1 MAAGTCVYAE
11 VAVVKVGAATEI
23 ELNERKR
30 RIERAVRNGLNAAT
44 GQYVDRV
51 KDGIV
56 EPAKVT
62 RCALQSARNAPAP
75 TRSAG
80 SDSRARG
87 PLPDTCGAVSELVC
101 GAVSEF
107 VEACRSDDLRTHDA
121 SDCEGWVSTMSS

>member
-75 TRSAG
+75 HTIGRIRLARPRAAAG
-80 SDSRARG
+80 HLWSSLGACLWSSLGVCRG
-87 PLPDTCGAVSELVC
+87 VSIGRPADPRRVRL
-101 GAVSEF
+101 
-107 VEACRSDDLRTHDA
+107 
-121 SDCEGWVSTMSS
+121 

>member
-87 PLPDTCGAVSELVC
+87 PLPDTCGAVSE
-101 GAVSEF
+101 F